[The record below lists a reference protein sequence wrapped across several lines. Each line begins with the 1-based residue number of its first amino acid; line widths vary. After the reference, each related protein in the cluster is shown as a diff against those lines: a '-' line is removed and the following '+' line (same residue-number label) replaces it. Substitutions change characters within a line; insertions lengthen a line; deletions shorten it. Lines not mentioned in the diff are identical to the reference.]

1 MNIEKTKSFLN
12 LLGKQEV
19 IGSASKDDRMLYSAD
34 IDLQEMV
41 KSKKDI
47 KELIL
52 KKFQNKFKQAKNS
65 KNLFITDFKAGVS
78 PINNLSLKWSYDDIM
93 NGYILLDNNVKF
105 QFINVFN
112 QKSTIKLD
120 LVLENDDK
128 FIEFSEN
135 YYFDLKN
142 NKSYQQKTNE
152 EIITSLK
159 GDIRHYNHT
168 KNNKLKALKRLYSL
182 FKLTNNK
189 NTDIIKKFLNLKM
202 IGSKYKS
209 KSDLEVIL
217 LMIEQKF
224 RKVKIIKIVEILVE
238 MNYHKLSN
246 YKTLKTIK
254 NKIEIEIKKLNNY
267 LNDKTNSFIIKND
280 LQKYISTDLK
290 GGSIDNDSL
299 NEIIVET
306 YKKEPEQT
314 INNYS
319 LDNELSNDYA
329 KIYHDKNTNQTVI
342 SHKGTDGLLDWT
354 NNLMYASGLYN
365 FTDRTR
371 QAKEAQDKTIA
382 KYGNE
387 QLSTVGHSQSGINTR
402 KYGKDSKEII
412 NVNPA
417 FNPLLI
423 NEYYRNPNEYNIR
436 SSKDI
441 VSFPMLIKNN
451 LQSITNPKW
460 SKQHNLTIPAET
472 NDILKEHSPDILKRL
487 DKKKV
492 GKK

>member
-1 MNIEKTKSFLN
+1 
-12 LLGKQEV
+12 
-19 IGSASKDDRMLYSAD
+19 
-34 IDLQEMV
+34 
-41 KSKKDI
+41 
-47 KELIL
+47 LIL
-52 KKFQNKFKQAKNS
+52 KKFQNKFKQAKKSN
-65 KNLFITDFKAGVS
+65 NLFITDFKAGVS

-93 NGYILLDNNVKF
+93 NGYKLLDNNVKF

-135 YYFDLKN
+135 YYFDLNN

-152 EIITSLK
+152 DIITSLK
-159 GDIRHYNHT
+159 GDVLYYNHT
-168 KNNKLKALKRLYSL
+168 KNNKFKALKRLYSL

-189 NTDIIKKFLNLKM
+189 NTDIIKKFLNLKI

-329 KIYHDKNTNQTVI
+329 TVYHDKNTNQTVI

-354 NNLMYASGLYN
+354 NNLMYASGLYD
-365 FTDRTR
+365 FTNRTR

-387 QLSTVGHSQSGINTR
+387 MLSTVGHSQGAINAR

-412 NVNPA
+412 DVNPA

-423 NEYYRNPNEYNIR
+423 NEYYKNPNEYNVR

-441 VSFPMLIKNN
+441 VSFPMMIKNN
-451 LQSITNPKW
+451 LQSITNPNW
-460 SKQHNLTIPAET
+460 SKNHNLTIPAET
-472 NDILKEHSPDILKRL
+472 NNILKEHSPDILKRL
-487 DKKKV
+487 DNKKV